1 MELAPSLLRRGFF
14 AERANNPF
22 SRETAPEIA
31 ISQRTIQPCAE
42 LGCVGWNTLGQAGL
56 DNCWGLLLRSGQ
68 RWITRT
74 LLLAMAR
81 DARHDG
87 DLGTADLLFAEAMRY
102 FDEADRLVSRWRS
115 FETRLDV
122 EAPRR

>member
-1 MELAPSLLRRGFF
+1 MHHKADEY
-14 AERANNPF
+14 
-22 SRETAPEIA
+22 
-31 ISQRTIQPCAE
+31 
-42 LGCVGWNTLGQAGL
+42 
-56 DNCWGLLLRSGQ
+56 WG
-68 RWITRT
+68 T

-81 DARHDG
+81 DARQDG

-102 FDEADRLVSRWRS
+102 FDEADRLASRWRS

>member
-1 MELAPSLLRRGFF
+1 
-14 AERANNPF
+14 
-22 SRETAPEIA
+22 
-31 ISQRTIQPCAE
+31 
-42 LGCVGWNTLGQAGL
+42 
-56 DNCWGLLLRSGQ
+56 
-68 RWITRT
+68 
-74 LLLAMAR
+74 MAR

>member
-1 MELAPSLLRRGFF
+1 MLADGWHWKPFAAKAGLRCGATGGLRSALFRRQRRKSCRQTTWNLPRLSCDGAFF

-22 SRETAPEIA
+22 SREIA

-42 LGCVGWNTLGQAGL
+42 LRCVGWNTLGQAGL

-81 DARHDG
+81 DARH
-87 DLGTADLLFAEAMRY
+87 
-102 FDEADRLVSRWRS
+102 
-115 FETRLDV
+115 
-122 EAPRR
+122 